1 MSSPVIIKGNK
12 WGITLIIREEAS
24 IDSIIS
30 ILRAK
35 LHNTKSYYKNIRPIS
50 ITFEGKK
57 LTEDE
62 TDAILCTL
70 REIGLNIK
78 PTQTTKYTIKDNHG
92 DQLQCTEG
100 LFFIGD
106 IKSGHSI
113 DATESVVILG
123 NVDTG
128 AAVYSEGNI
137 IIIGELKGYAE
148 SGYKGRKDTFVYSLI
163 SGGNM

>member
-78 PTQTTKYTIKDNHG
+78 PTQTTKYTIKSYIPIMG
-92 DQLQCTEG
+92 GYL
-100 LFFIGD
+100 
-106 IKSGHSI
+106 
-113 DATESVVILG
+113 
-123 NVDTG
+123 
-128 AAVYSEGNI
+128 SEGMDLILASSLLIKNSLGLVGVMLLI
-137 IIIGELKGYAE
+137 TTIL
-148 SGYKGRKDTFVYSLI
+148 SPSLI
-163 SGGNM
+163 PASIILVP